1 MVWEKVQEGVERL
14 FDGKYTPFMLEE
26 PEIDG
31 PGGDASMS
39 SGDSG
44 DAKNGRGPR
53 VSFLIVPS
61 DKAGWLLRASS

>member
-1 MVWEKVQEGVERL
+1 MDECKPR

-26 PEIDG
+26 PELEVPDG
-31 PGGDASMS
+31 S
-39 SGDSG
+39 SGGDSG

-61 DKAGWLLRASS
+61 DKVAWLLRAISE